1 MQVLSLFLKMFIC
14 LGGVN
19 FNPKRLILNVAFLFD
34 LNSLDTLVASWVELK
49 TEGRLDFKS
58 SELIFMG
65 WLFLS

>member
-34 LNSLDTLVASWVELK
+34 LNSLDTLVASWVLI